1 MLSPPLSPSPS
12 RATPAL
18 EEAPLAPAPLPA
30 AATMTSVIKR
40 VERLAPAPQSRAAA
54 TEAPTIYDL
63 DSFKKLTRDDKKE
76 YCKYLTKLYNDKNIL
91 QLEKIVNETGFLSL
105 DYSSLTDLSELNT
118 LKKLTHLN
126 LEGCSSLTDLSE
138 LRNLTNL
145 TYLNLQGCSSLMSL
159 SGLGDLKK
167 LTHLTLQACSSLKD
181 LSELRNLTNLTDL
194 NLINFNHLT
203 ELTGLDELHNLSQL
217 KHIKISN
224 SPINQGVINKIIGC
238 CQHLETFTFLK
249 KADKLYEPTMIMKA
263 IAKHKDEYKLPL
275 PLIENLLKTMLD
287 HIDCLSLYHI
297 YLLTLLCDISDEI
310 KLKLSNALNEKI
322 ALFSIDDFAI
332 LDLWSLYKINEKIG
346 SITSITDSSFEE
358 TLRNMISNTI
368 NITSTMQL
376 HEILEDPRLE
386 EKLKTIPQ
394 ESSELQNELRENGVY
409 AALLNQITQH
419 FSDATLK
426 EEVLV
431 KGHSLD
437 IIIIANK
444 EQLKINIELD
454 GQHHQWAF
462 QKSKDELRDK
472 KLEDDG
478 WIIVR
483 IPNANLKRQSQ
494 ENQIKILLDK
504 IIPHIPSSS
513 SGSTLGSAKK
523 AKPKIRSK
531 NTCRPQNPNKN
542 RSGSNRKGDNKRGA
556 LKITEF
562 FYCNKIRKK

>member
-1 MLSPPLSPSPS
+1 MLSPPLSPPLSPS
-12 RATPAL
+12 RSTQSAFLPPAR
-18 EEAPLAPAPLPA
+18 
-30 AATMTSVIKR
+30 T
-40 VERLAPAPQSRAAA
+40 AAA
-54 TEAPTIYDL
+54 TEAQYDL
-63 DSFKKLTRDDKKE
+63 DSFKKLTLDDKKE
-76 YCKYLTKLYNDKNIL
+76 YCKYLTKLYNDKNIK
-91 QLEKIVNETGFLSL
+91 QLENIVNETGFLSL
-105 DYSSLTDLSELNT
+105 DYSSLTDLSELRT
-118 LKKLTHLN
+118 LKNLTH
-126 LEGCSSLTDLSE
+126 
-138 LRNLTNL
+138 
-145 TYLNLQGCSSLMSL
+145 LNLQGCSSLMSL
-159 SGLGDLKK
+159 SGLGD
-167 LTHLTLQACSSLKD
+167 
-181 LSELRNLTNLTDL
+181 LTNLTDL

-203 ELTGLDELHNLSQL
+203 ELTGLDKLHNLSQL

-224 SPINQGVINKIIGC
+224 SLINQGVINKIIGC

-249 KADKLYEPTMIMKA
+249 KDDKLYEPTMIMKA
-263 IAKHKDEYKLPL
+263 IAKHKKEDKLPL

-310 KLKLSNALNEKI
+310 KLKLSKALNEKI
-322 ALFSIDDFAI
+322 ALFTIDDFAI

-409 AALLNQITQH
+409 AALLNKITQH
-419 FSDATLK
+419 FSDATLSDATLK

-444 EQLKINIELD
+444 EPLKINIELD

-462 QKSKDELRDK
+462 QKSKDKLRDK

-504 IIPHIPSSS
+504 IRPHLPSSS
-513 SGSTLGSAKK
+513 SGSTLGSGGVGSAKK

-542 RSGSNRKGDNKRGA
+542 RSGSNRKGDNVRMA
-556 LKITEF
+556 VA
-562 FYCNKIRKK
+562 